1 MTTTKATELRSFP
14 PIEDG
19 IDFIKQVDW
28 EEFGTRFRGGIRN
41 LLLVALKFS
50 EASYDMHSYFLKKLD
65 A

>member
-28 EEFGTRFRGGIRN
+28 EEFGTRFKGGIRN
-41 LLLVALKFS
+41 LLLSRLS
-50 EASYDMHSYFLKKLD
+50 SQKLVMTCR
-65 A
+65 ATS